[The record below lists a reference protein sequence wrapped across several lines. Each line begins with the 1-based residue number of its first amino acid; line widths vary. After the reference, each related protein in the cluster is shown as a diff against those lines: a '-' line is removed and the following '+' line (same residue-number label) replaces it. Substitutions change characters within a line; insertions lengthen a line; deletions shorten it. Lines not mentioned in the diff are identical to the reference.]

1 MTLKLSENL
10 KVAQKVLA
18 AVNRI
23 LREKKIKTEYS
34 RVETYCNGREQG
46 YCIRVFGT
54 STWGV
59 SISFSEYRSSDA
71 IVVYSSEEH
80 SFSMQGNVPDD
91 EAYNNA
97 KFFNCG
103 EFDKAAKHI
112 VALLKKHNK

>member
-18 AVNRI
+18 AVNKI

-80 SFSMQGNVPDD
+80 YFSMQGNVPDD
-91 EAYNNA
+91 EAYKNA
-97 KFFNCG
+97 KFFYGG